1 MSPQCGARLC
11 RPHPEE
17 RACSNGSAKS
27 NERASRR
34 MRTAWVF
41 MPRDA
46 SQRSLGRV
54 LIKRAAIARLH
65 CRATIR
71 ILAALRRLIQSFGLA
86 GQPRLALPPGVIEP
100 VCPEPGIGRRIV
112 EPGQRGYINPRSPQ
126 QALFGA
132 SSTHAVVSAPPKGRR
147 RRACAN
153 PTHRKEPHSAA
164 AFG

>member
-54 LIKRAAIARLH
+54 LIKRAIARLH

-100 VCPEPGIGRRIV
+100 VCPEPGIVPRDCGTRPKGIHS
-112 EPGQRGYINPRSPQ
+112 RSPQ

-147 RRACAN
+147 RRACAK